1 MSAATTH
8 ALRCP
13 VRQFMQRPWCATL
26 ALLLLCASTH
36 ADVHAQTLS
45 TGGERT
51 SHDAASAVDFSCA
64 ANLEPGRAE
73 PRTIEATL
81 GVTPALLRIPT
92 RISMPPILLW
102 HGFGRP
108 ASERALLEALPLDD
122 VAAIKVYL
130 GLPLFGKR
138 APSGGMDEIARRQS
152 VDYGA
157 LLFEPAVIGAG
168 RELAAVLDELKRR
181 GCMHEDEP
189 IGLLGFSAGGA
200 AVLFALAERVVPVR
214 AAVTLNAPIGLASSI
229 EALERATKR
238 AYSWSAHTR
247 ELAVQSDA
255 IRRAPEIAAGDPPTA
270 LLLWHGA
277 ADRVIATRE
286 STRLHQ
292 ALLPIYAAAGH
303 PERLKLLLA
312 PEGAHDITNPAL
324 ASELRLAVAAWFNAH
339 PR

>member
-1 MSAATTH
+1 M
-8 ALRCP
+8 
-13 VRQFMQRPWCATL
+13 VQFTRRPSWKKL
-26 ALLLLCASTH
+26 ALLLLCASAGVDTI
-36 ADVHAQTLS
+36 AQAQTAGDPAAGS
-45 TGGERT
+45 T
-51 SHDAASAVDFSCA
+51 SLIDFSCP
-64 ANLEPGRAE
+64 ANLEPGRVE
-73 PRTIEATL
+73 PQTVAVTL
-81 GVTPALLRIPT
+81 GETPALLRIPP
-92 RISMPPILLW
+92 RISMPPIVLW
-102 HGFGRP
+102 HGFGP
-108 ASERALLEALPLDD
+108 PTSERALLGALPLDD

-138 APSGGMDEIARRQS
+138 APPGGMDEIARRQS

-157 LLFEPAVIGAG
+157 LLFEPAVIGAA
-168 RELAAVLDELKRR
+168 RELATALDQLERR

-229 EALERATKR
+229 EALERVTKR
-238 AYSWSAHTR
+238 TYSWSSHTR
-247 ELAVQSDA
+247 ELAVATDSV
-255 IRRAPEIAAGDPPTA
+255 RRAPEIAAGDPPTA

-303 PERLKLLLA
+303 PERLELLLA
-312 PEGAHDITNPAL
+312 ADGAHDITNPASL
-324 ASELRLAVAAWFNAH
+324 SELRQAVAAWFNAH
-339 PR
+339 LR